1 MVSLVITSAVVS
13 LSLSVH
19 GWPQVRNESRFFGEE
34 IRAENIVADM
44 PSRELPVV
52 GETLSVGTLPMP
64 QLSQRHN
71 AAGSLEATQDGQD
84 SSFNSFQ
91 QDPKQGPPD
100 GDISPGHLTLPVLH
114 VETRL
119 DKRDVEVRL
128 ENRSDVAY
136 YVQRNPI
143 QKVFA
148 QLDTGSFELWV
159 NPDCTNLPASADNRF
174 CQAVGQYNPL
184 RSSSSK
190 GSNLSTELRYGI
202 GSAQVTYFLD
212 DIALVNSRQMKQVQ
226 FGVAQSTKDQFS
238 GILGIGHGV
247 GINTGYKNFVDQLA
261 DQGITKTKAYSVAL
275 GSKAD
280 RAGVVVMGG
289 VDTAKFSGRL
299 APLPL
304 IPGDKSPDGVT
315 RFWIKMKSVQHT
327 PESGRTA
334 DLTGATMPVFMDTG
348 ATLTLLPPRL
358 ANDIARQV
366 GARALG
372 DSGLYT
378 VDCGLASKN
387 GSLDFNFDGVTIRVP
402 YSEMV
407 REVAGLP
414 PSCYLGIMP
423 STSFALL
430 GDTFLRSAYGEFSP
444 VCAEYWNWCL
454 TKTDRGAVLFDISN
468 NMTYM
473 APYAN
478 CGSRTQSIDSST
490 DLTSIVGTCSPQ
502 QVSELSKP
510 VGSGSPDG
518 NSGNNNK
525 DNGAGSARMSW
536 SWFGV
541 LGVFAMGVLTL

>member
-1 MVSLVITSAVVS
+1 MVSFLITTAVLS

-34 IRAENIVADM
+34 IRAENIVADIS
-44 PSRELPVV
+44 SRELPFV
-52 GETLSVGTLPMP
+52 GEALSVGTLPVP
-64 QLSQRHN
+64 QLSQRDD
-71 AAGSLEATQDGQD
+71 AVGSLEATEDDQD
-84 SSFNSFQ
+84 SSSNNSFQ
-91 QDPKQGPPD
+91 EDAKRGPPE

-114 VETRL
+114 VERRL

-136 YVQRNPI
+136 YVQLNIGNPV

-159 NPDCTNLPASADNRF
+159 NPDCTSLPSSADKQF

-202 GSAQVTYFLD
+202 GSAQITYFLD
-212 DIALVNSRQMKQVQ
+212 DIALVDSRQMKQVQ
-226 FGVAQSTKDQFS
+226 FGVARSTKDQFS

-247 GINTGYKNFVDQLA
+247 GVNTGYRNFVDQLA

-289 VDTAKFSGRL
+289 VDTAKFAGRL
-299 APLPL
+299 TPLPL

-315 RFWIKMKSVQHT
+315 RFWVNLTSVQHNS
-327 PESGRTA
+327 ESGRTA
-334 DLTGATMPVFMDTG
+334 NLTGATMPVFMDTG

-358 ANDIARQV
+358 ANDIARRV
-366 GARALG
+366 GARGL
-372 DSGLYT
+372 DRNGLYM
-378 VDCGLASKN
+378 VDCGVAGKN

-407 REVAGLP
+407 REIATLP

-423 STSFALL
+423 STSFTLL
-430 GDTFLRSAYGEFSP
+430 GDTFLRSAYGEFFFFP
-444 VCAEYWNWCL
+444 CAL
-454 TKTDRGAVLFDISN
+454 RIGI
-468 NMTYM
+468 
-473 APYAN
+473 
-478 CGSRTQSIDSST
+478 G
-490 DLTSIVGTCSPQ
+490 
-502 QVSELSKP
+502 
-510 VGSGSPDG
+510 
-518 NSGNNNK
+518 
-525 DNGAGSARMSW
+525 
-536 SWFGV
+536 GV
-541 LGVFAMGVLTL
+541 